1 MERMILRK
9 FEATYLEEQILVFGG
24 MYEEKDP
31 RLGLKYFGPYHF
43 TTESSLLEKVRLGL
57 IGNKSAIEKAKK
69 IVGLISNPIESNE
82 TNKWLFPPFPGISK
96 DTKFQCS
103 IELSENWQATILDD
117 EISRLVNIVDT
128 NERIGA
134 AVKLYFDKIETIYED
149 NPPHVILCMVPYDVE
164 EFCGISERT
173 RGAKTVKSTPL
184 EKEIQKLKEQNQR
197 FLSDWGINE
206 VEEKPKLKGFD
217 FRNALKGM
225 IMDLPSTIP
234 IQLLKES
241 TCDAILDYEKGK
253 IRMRQDPAS
262 FAWNFSTALYYKANG
277 KPWRLAKLRQDT
289 CYVGISFYYDKLG
302 FNRDI
307 QTSMAQVFTNNGE
320 GLVLRGT
327 EVYIDENTNEFHLSQ
342 TQAEGLLKDAIDRY
356 IKKAGRTP
364 SRIVIHKSTLFSMA
378 EDAGFRSAIETANQ
392 NAKKDF
398 VTISKRNYGI
408 RFMRM
413 GSYPVLRG
421 TLISLSESE
430 HILYTSGYT
439 PRIRTYPGHSIP
451 KPLLI
456 THKGDSEIKEIC
468 KEILGLTK
476 LNWNTTAFATYLPI
490 TLAFSKRVGEV
501 LSERPKGKPLQ
512 NHYRYYM

>member
-1 MERMILRK
+1 MSKID
-9 FEATYLEEQILVFGG
+9 ATYLEEQNLVFGG
-24 MYEEKDP
+24 MHEEKDP
-31 RLGLKYFGPYHF
+31 KLGLKYFGPYHF
-43 TTESSLLEKVRLGL
+43 STESLLLEKIRLGL
-57 IGNKSAIEKAKK
+57 VGNKSTIEKAKK
-69 IVGLISNPIESNE
+69 IVGLISNLKESDE
-82 TNKWLFPPFPGISK
+82 TNKWLYPPFPGISK

-117 EISRLVNIVDT
+117 EISRLVNIADT

-134 AVKLYFDKIETIYED
+134 AVKLYYDKIETIYED

-164 EFCGISERT
+164 DFCGISERT
-173 RGAKTVKSTPL
+173 RGAKTPKSTPL
-184 EKEIQKLKEQNQR
+184 EKEIQKLKEQKQR

-206 VEEKPKLKGFD
+206 VEGKPKLKGYD
-217 FRNALKGM
+217 FRNALKGK

-241 TCDAILDYEKGK
+241 TCDAILNYERGK
-253 IRMRQDPAS
+253 IRIRQDPAS

-289 CYVGISFYYDKLG
+289 CYVGISFYYDKLS

-307 QTSMAQVFTNNGE
+307 QTSMAQVFTHNGE

-327 EVYIDENTNEFHLSQ
+327 EVYVDEKTKEFHLSEN
-342 TQAEGLLKDAIDRY
+342 QAGDLLKDAIDRY
-356 IKKAGRTP
+356 INKAGRTP
-364 SRIVIHKSTLFSMA
+364 SRVVIHKSTLFSKS
-378 EDAGFRSAIETANQ
+378 EETGFKTAIENANA

-398 VTISKRNYGI
+398 VTISKRNNGI

-421 TLISLSESE
+421 TLISLSENE

-451 KPLLI
+451 NPLLI
-456 THKGDSEIKEIC
+456 HHKGDSEIIEIC
-468 KEILGLTK
+468 REILGLTK

-490 TLAFSKRVGEV
+490 TLAFSRRVGEV

-512 NHYRYYM
+512 NHYRFYM